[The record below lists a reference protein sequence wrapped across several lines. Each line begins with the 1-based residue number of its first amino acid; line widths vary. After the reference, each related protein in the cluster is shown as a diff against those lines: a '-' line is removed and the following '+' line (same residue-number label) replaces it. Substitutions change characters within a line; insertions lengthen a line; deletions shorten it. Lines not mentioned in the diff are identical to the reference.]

1 MADYAHEWTDKQLEE
16 LEKRVAAVY
25 RQASEEMKQKLEKW
39 YKDFERLDKQK
50 AALVE
55 AGKLEKA
62 EYLAWRKG
70 KMADSGRL
78 KSLVDTLTKDF
89 VNSDKIAMQIVRG
102 DLTDVYALNA
112 NYAAYKIE
120 QDTGVDLSWTLYD
133 HSTVERMIREEP
145 NVLPLPSV
153 NIPVDE
159 QWNRKHLN
167 NAITQGILQGESIP
181 HIADRLQRII
191 GMDRTAAVRSARTAT
206 TAAECAGRQD
216 TYQRAKGMGIQLK
229 KQWLATLDGKTRHAH
244 RMLDGQTVDV
254 EESFQVDGYK
264 LKCPGDPSAPGYLI
278 YNCRC
283 TIISV
288 DKFHDQNAPRAA
300 KLGEVS
306 YEEWKAGKEISSE
319 NKWQTITDYSQN
331 SGMVKENILSTPIK
345 SSESHYKKLLED
357 LEATSKTVKLDYNPV
372 KTRTKSI
379 TDDQIISAL
388 AGGDQTRGSCASVA
402 LAYVGQKQ
410 GWDVLDFRDGESR
423 YFFSKSR
430 NLLELSK
437 ADGVS
442 ALHYGDV
449 VGKTS
454 CTLANNFLKKCEIGK
469 EYYLGVGRHAAI
481 VRKNESGV
489 LQYLELQSAVN
500 SGWTNFNKNPKYT
513 LTNRFGCSSTS
524 GHGEYLDFMINITDS
539 NFGTDDFKS
548 LLGYLNTVENE
559 QRKGRYGTI
568 K

>member
-25 RQASEEMKQKLEKW
+25 RQAAEEMREKLERW
-39 YKDFERLDKQK
+39 YADFKRLDEKK
-50 AALVE
+50 AALVKE
-55 AGKLEKA
+55 GTLDKA

-70 KMADSGRL
+70 KMVESGRL
-78 KSLVDTLTKDF
+78 KALVDTLTEDF

-102 DLTDVYALNA
+102 YLTDVYALNA

-120 QDTGVDLSWTLYD
+120 QDTGLGLSWTLYD

-145 NVLPLPSV
+145 DVLPLPSV
-153 NIPVDE
+153 NIPLDE

-283 TIISV
+283 TMISV

-300 KLGEVS
+300 KMGAVS
-306 YEEWKAGKEISSE
+306 YEEWKAGKEIE
-319 NKWQTITDYSQN
+319 AANKWQTITDYSQN
-331 SGMVKENILSTPIK
+331 SVDNRIENGIIK
-345 SSESHYKKLLED
+345 INKSLGAKAKNYD
-357 LEATSKTVKLDYNPV
+357 VKLPNKEIV
-372 KTRTKSI
+372 HLTEGTSI
-379 TDDQIISAL
+379 THVSVI
-388 AGGDQTRGSCASVA
+388 AGKGRNRKIDMV
-402 LAYVGQKQ
+402 
-410 GWDVLDFRDGESR
+410 DVLLDKYPGTQETEWVKAKGVGYIDYDGES
-423 YFFSKSR
+423 YKT
-430 NLLELSK
+430 ELHWYEEPS
-437 ADGVS
+437 
-442 ALHYGDV
+442 
-449 VGKTS
+449 
-454 CTLANNFLKKCEIGK
+454 
-469 EYYLGVGRHAAI
+469 VGRVEWKVKPDGDGNWFI
-481 VRKNESGV
+481 E
-489 LQYLELQSAVN
+489 
-500 SGWTNFNKNPKYT
+500 
-513 LTNRFGCSSTS
+513 
-524 GHGEYLDFMINITDS
+524 
-539 NFGTDDFKS
+539 DD
-548 LLGYLNTVENE
+548 
-559 QRKGRYGTI
+559 
-568 K
+568 

>member
-50 AALVE
+50 AALAE

-62 EYLAWRKG
+62 DYLAWRKG
-70 KMADSGRL
+70 KMVDSGRL
-78 KSLVDTLTKDF
+78 KALVDTLTKDF

-120 QDTGVDLSWTLYD
+120 QDTGLGLSWTLYD

-145 NVLPLPSV
+145 DVLPLPSV

-181 HIADRLQRII
+181 HIADRLQRIL

-283 TIISV
+283 TMISV
-288 DKFHDQNAPRAA
+288 DKFHDSNAPRAS
-300 KLGEVS
+300 KLGGVS
-306 YEEWKAGKEISSE
+306 YEEWKKGKEIAE
-319 NKWQTITDYSQN
+319 
-331 SGMVKENILSTPIK
+331 G
-345 SSESHYKKLLED
+345 
-357 LEATSKTVKLDYNPV
+357 
-372 KTRTKSI
+372 
-379 TDDQIISAL
+379 
-388 AGGDQTRGSCASVA
+388 
-402 LAYVGQKQ
+402 
-410 GWDVLDFRDGESR
+410 
-423 YFFSKSR
+423 
-430 NLLELSK
+430 
-437 ADGVS
+437 
-442 ALHYGDV
+442 
-449 VGKTS
+449 
-454 CTLANNFLKKCEIGK
+454 
-469 EYYLGVGRHAAI
+469 
-481 VRKNESGV
+481 
-489 LQYLELQSAVN
+489 
-500 SGWTNFNKNPKYT
+500 
-513 LTNRFGCSSTS
+513 NRW
-524 GHGEYLDFMINITDS
+524 
-539 NFGTDDFKS
+539 GT
-548 LLGYLNTVENE
+548 T
-559 QRKGRYGTI
+559 
-568 K
+568 

>member
-25 RQASEEMKQKLEKW
+25 RKAAEEMREKLERW
-39 YKDFERLDKQK
+39 YADFKRLDEKK
-50 AALVE
+50 AALVKE
-55 AGKLEKA
+55 GTLDKA

-70 KMADSGRL
+70 KMVESGRL
-78 KSLVDTLTKDF
+78 KALVDTLTEDF

-120 QDTGVDLSWTLYD
+120 QDTGLGLSWTLYD

-145 NVLPLPSV
+145 DVLPLPSV
-153 NIPVDE
+153 NIPLDE

-167 NAITQGILQGESIP
+167 NAITQGILQGESIS

-283 TIISV
+283 TMISV

-300 KLGEVS
+300 KLGAVS
-306 YEEWKAGKEISSE
+306 YEEWKAGKEIE
-319 NKWQTITDYSQN
+319 AANKWQTITDYSQN
-331 SGMVKENILSTPIK
+331 SVDNRIENGIIK
-345 SSESHYKKLLED
+345 INKSLGAKAKNYD
-357 LEATSKTVKLDYNPV
+357 VKLPNKEIV
-372 KTRTKSI
+372 HLTEGTSI
-379 TDDQIISAL
+379 THVSVI
-388 AGGDQTRGSCASVA
+388 AGKGRNRKIDMV
-402 LAYVGQKQ
+402 
-410 GWDVLDFRDGESR
+410 DVLLDKYPGTQETEWVKAKGVGYIDYDGES
-423 YFFSKSR
+423 YKT
-430 NLLELSK
+430 ELHWYEEPS
-437 ADGVS
+437 
-442 ALHYGDV
+442 
-449 VGKTS
+449 
-454 CTLANNFLKKCEIGK
+454 
-469 EYYLGVGRHAAI
+469 VGRVEWKVKPDGDGNWFI
-481 VRKNESGV
+481 E
-489 LQYLELQSAVN
+489 
-500 SGWTNFNKNPKYT
+500 
-513 LTNRFGCSSTS
+513 
-524 GHGEYLDFMINITDS
+524 
-539 NFGTDDFKS
+539 DD
-548 LLGYLNTVENE
+548 
-559 QRKGRYGTI
+559 
-568 K
+568 

>member
-25 RQASEEMKQKLEKW
+25 RQAAEEMRKKLERW
-39 YKDFERLDKQK
+39 YADFKRLDEKK
-50 AALVE
+50 AALVKE
-55 AGKLEKA
+55 GTLGKD

-70 KMADSGRL
+70 KMVESGRL
-78 KSLVDTLTKDF
+78 KALVDALTKDF

-120 QDTGVDLSWTLYD
+120 QDAGVDLSWTLYD

-145 NVLPLPSV
+145 DVLPLPSV

-283 TIISV
+283 TMISV
-288 DKFHDQNAPRAA
+288 DKFHDQNAPRAS

-306 YEEWKAGKEISSE
+306 YEDWKAGKKIEAA
-319 NKWQTITDYSQN
+319 NKWKTITDYSQN
-331 SGMVKENILSTPIK
+331 SGMVKKNVLSTPIK

-372 KTRTKSI
+372 KTRTKNI